1 MKEKRTING
10 RKGLIAAVALVL
22 LLCAAVGGTLA
33 WLTTQTDPVVNTFT
47 AAHVTCQVD
56 EDFDQGIKKNV
67 KIENTSDID
76 AYIRAAIVVCWA
88 DANGNVSAK
97 PVTDDDYTMNLNLNS
112 SGWVKGNDG
121 YYYYTRPVSPD
132 DPNNFTSVLINSCA
146 PGENKAPDGYNLQ
159 VTILA
164 EAIQSTPADAVTTAW
179 ASGVSGITG
188 TTLTIKQ

>member
-1 MKEKRTING
+1 MKQEKRRNS

-47 AAHVTCQVD
+47 PAHVTCRVD
-56 EDFDQGIKKNV
+56 EAFSNGSKKNV

-76 AYIRAAIVVCWA
+76 AYIRAAIVVNWA
-88 DANGNVSAK
+88 DASGNVSAK

-112 SGWVKGNDG
+112 SGWVKGTDG
-121 YYYYTRPVSPD
+121 YYYYTSPV
-132 DPNNFTSVLINSCA
+132 A
-146 PGENKAPDGYNLQ
+146 PGGTTVNLIDKCEPVDGKAPSGYKLQ

-164 EAIQSTPADAVTTAW
+164 EAIQSTPSDAVTEAW
-179 ASGVSGITG
+179 GVAPA
-188 TTLTIKQ
+188 TLS

>member
-1 MKEKRTING
+1 MKQEKRRNG

-47 AAHVTCQVD
+47 PAHVTCRVD
-56 EDFDQGIKKNV
+56 EKVNNGIKENV

-88 DANGNVSAK
+88 DASGNVSAT
-97 PVTDDDYTMNLNLNS
+97 PVAESDYAMSLNLNG
-112 SGWVKGNDG
+112 SGWVKGSDG
-121 YYYYTRPVSPD
+121 YYYYTSPVSPD
-132 DPNNFTSVLINSCA
+132 APNNFTDVLINSCA
-146 PGENKAPDGYNLQ
+146 PVEGKAPDGYDLQ

-164 EAIQSTPADAVTTAW
+164 EAIQSTPSDAVTEAW
-179 ASGVSGITG
+179 GVNPSE
-188 TTLTIKQ
+188 LS